1 MILGEFDRPVGLE
14 LHKAAT
20 EVFNRTLWMTLN
32 TFRYYLDKS
41 RHLYVEIPFGFLTDG
56 ATVPSIATSLFPR
69 FDVYAQSALVH
80 DYLCEYLSVKDKDG
94 NDVPISRAR
103 ADELFY
109 YAMLTQ
115 GIDKSKAKAMFT
127 AVRGYVIIS
136 GKRGPTYNSIKAEF
150 EEENRRLLAER
161 GCSYYK

>member
-1 MILGEFDRPVGLE
+1 MILGEFDKPVGLE
-14 LHKAAT
+14 LHKVAT
-20 EVFNRTLWMTLN
+20 DTFNRTLWMTLN
-32 TFRYYLDKS
+32 TFRYYLDQS
-41 RHLYVEIPFGFLTDG
+41 RCLYVEIPLGYLTDG

-94 NDVPISRAR
+94 NDVAISRAR

-109 YAMLTQ
+109 HAMLTQ
-115 GIDKSKAKAMFT
+115 GIDKSKAKAMYV

-136 GKRGPTYNSIKAEF
+136 GKREPTYNSVKAEL
-150 EEENRRLLAER
+150 EHANRLLLAER
-161 GCSYYK
+161 ACSYYK